1 MGFNITGRTP
11 VNGATQDPGTVTL
24 SVSYNMTGG
33 AYIWQHKI
41 DWRRNGGSWNTVTSN
56 TPLYGAGSY
65 TASVGMDSNDL
76 IEWYMTAY
84 WVDAGGSYH
93 INLDGGPSAVWSVTP
108 TPDTTAPTITSV
120 TPAAGNATPGGAGVT
135 FQASV
140 TDNNSVA
147 EVKLYVDGA
156 LEYTWTTSGTK
167 ALTKALTKKLTLGAH
182 TYRWTAKDREGNTAD
197 TGTVNITII
206 NGAPEV
212 PSGAITVAGQ
222 TGAVS
227 VANLGAVA
235 LSWPAFLDGN
245 PEDSLTYTLE
255 NRAAGGAWA
264 EVATG
269 ITSPAYEW
277 SPNIGLGAAELRV
290 KANDGTVDSAY
301 LTRTGITIV
310 SSQSPNAPTLTS
322 PLGGE
327 TWREGETHN
336 VTWTPAATE
345 HPEGLPCTY
354 EIQFSA
360 LGDFSDAVTITTT
373 ADDGSYPWT
382 LSTDLV

>member
-1 MGFNITGRTP
+1 MGFNSITFFDRSPASNT
-11 VNGATQDPGTVTL
+11 VNYDGTETLTCGVGAW
-24 SVSYNMTGG
+24 G
-33 AYIWQHKI
+33 AYLARSRIYY
-41 DWRRNGGSWNTVTSN
+41 RRNGGTWA
-56 TPLYGAGSY
+56 YDERSY
-65 TASVGMDSNDL
+65 EQVYEAVHTFVIGVDYSDF
-76 IEWYMTAY
+76 IEWYVVGWTY
-84 WVDAGGSYH
+84 ENESNTSD
-93 INLDGGPSAVWSVTP
+93 IRTITGGPGTV
-108 TPDTTAPTITSV
+108 APTIIGVSPSAGNV
-120 TPAAGNATPGGAGVT
+120 TPRTSGVT

-140 TDNNSVA
+140 SANYTVA
-147 EVKLYVDGA
+147 EAKLYVDGA

-167 ALTKALTKKLTLGAH
+167 ALAKKLTLGAH
-182 TYRWTAKDREGNTAD
+182 TYRWTAKDRVGNTSD
-197 TGTVNITII
+197 TGTVNITVI

-212 PSGAITVAGQ
+212 PSGTITVAGE

-264 EVATG
+264 ELATG
-269 ITSPAYEW
+269 LTGLTYEW
-277 SPNIGLGAAELRV
+277 WAPNIGLGAAELRV
-290 KANDGTVDSAY
+290 KANDGTTDSAY

-327 TWREGETHN
+327 SWREGETHN

-360 LGDFSDAVTITTT
+360 LGDFSDAVTITAQ
-373 ADDGSYPWT
+373 ADDGTYPWT
-382 LSTDLV
+382 LATDLV

>member
-1 MGFNITGRTP
+1 MGFSVTGRTP
-11 VNGATQDPGTVTL
+11 ANGGTADPGTVIL
-24 SVSYNMTGG
+24 SVSYNLTGG
-33 AYIWQHKI
+33 AYIWQHSI
-41 DWRRNGGSWNTVTSN
+41 DWRRNGGPWNTVTSH

-65 TASVGMDSNDL
+65 TAAVGMDSNDL

-93 INLDGGPSAVWSVTP
+93 INLDGGPAAVWKVTP
-108 TPDTTAPTITSV
+108 TPDTTDPTITIV
-120 TPAAGNATPGGAGVT
+120 TPAAGNAAPGGSGVT
-135 FQASV
+135 FQA
-140 TDNNSVA
+140 TIADNYILSNA
-147 EVKLYVDGA
+147 RLYIDGVQEA
-156 LEYTWTTSGTK
+156 SWGSTEGTRSF
-167 ALTKALTKKLTLGAH
+167 TKKLSLGAH
-182 TYRWTAKDREGNTAD
+182 TYRWTATDAAGNSAD
-197 TGTVNITII
+197 TGTVNITVI
-206 NGAPEV
+206 NGAPVV
-212 PSGAITVAGQ
+212 PTGTITVAGR
-222 TGAVS
+222 TGPVE
-227 VANLGAVA
+227 VANLGNIA

-269 ITSPAYEW
+269 ITGLTYEW

-290 KANDGTVDSAY
+290 KANDGTTDSAY

-310 SSQSPNAPTLTS
+310 SSQSPNAPTLTA
-322 PLGGE
+322 PTGGE
-327 TWREGETHN
+327 TWREGETHD
-336 VTWTPAATE
+336 VTWTPAAPE